1 MENCEKVVFHSK
13 KERKMSMRKRIVR
26 QVIAMVLCVCMA
38 LGLFDGIPVVKEYV
52 RTSTEAEAA
61 SGYDEKVSAFINDYR
76 WRNGASWGNRRSI
89 LSPQLGG
96 VQCCAYASD
105 FVKYVFGMPN
115 QKSGEYY
122 SDISQIRAGDTIYV
136 GNWHWL
142 VVLYRD
148 GSYLYTAEGNYN
160 QRVRVRKYGYRIEG
174 NKIINNEASSYRY
187 TFTKG
192 YHYNTGG
199 VASSIN
205 YQISTCGASNIS
217 NNDARILG
225 SMSPAGNVNS
235 WGFYVGPNTG
245 AMAKITV
252 SGQTYSGN
260 MGCNIGN
267 YYKLNYGTTYYYK
280 IWAVV
285 NGQEKQGA
293 VSSFRTT
300 ATKPDIPTLKIASN
314 YQNIGLESSATVN
327 WNATGNARYYKAYLY
342 NSDNELV
349 ETSEQITGTKYA
361 FKAAQKVGTYYAKV
375 EAYNEVGTKGQSN
388 EVSFTVHPDV
398 TVTFVDADSF
408 VDVPA
413 ETEPV
418 ELGKQTIHYGGTAN
432 APADPEHTGYT
443 FKKWS
448 KSFSNVKE
456 DLVVKAEYQ
465 INRYTVRYVD
475 STTQEVLGTE
485 EVDYYSSANPVDFK
499 VPTGYVKTGY
509 DGWDKDYKCITAN
522 TTLNTCIGWYNENFP
537 IYAELLSAVRDYDAE
552 ESDNEGYTIK
562 AKVTNWDKSTTKGR
576 VVVALKTKAGK
587 LLTSTE
593 SSAFSVKKNT
603 DKTIEVFV
611 PYDKAASLAE
621 IYVVGQYTDAVPITT
636 TTSNNAV
643 LEIDQSSVYTNWSTE
658 EAPEDAVKKEERKEY
673 RYQDKQTTSS
683 YETSLSGYTCSG
695 SSWVH
700 TGSNSFEYVASFP
713 YGFDTGSSFFASF
726 NRAPVTPSETYT
738 NKTTVSTSFVGNVYY
753 HWCRNGNY
761 GAINRTVN
769 GTYTDKFWKFHIIT
783 DAGLGWNSV
792 GAFYAK
798 NASICGD
805 SYWWIGY
812 GEGNAANTPI
822 LRCNYNTYRKRF
834 DYYKWTDYSEWSTTK
849 QAASSTRNVQERKV
863 YRYLTDEMMQE
874 DSTGKERT
882 VSGALGKEFAGKE
895 ATLFVYKVDE
905 ASDYTNEYVA
915 QTKLD
920 EDGKYKFTF
929 KLREEPSIKTG
940 DMTVVL
946 GVEGTSTAIYLDTI
960 KAPKKTHKVRFYD
973 YNGKVISEQDV
984 EDGYAA
990 ELPSQEETKR
1000 TGYTFVKWS
1009 DTNINITEDKDIY
1022 AEYEL
1027 NKYDVVFVDW
1037 KANSVK
1043 VEQFEYGARLLT
1055 PVAEEPEE
1063 NQIVEWDKVADGVET
1078 VTENL
1083 VVCTRYKTKTFDVKI
1098 QGFDGKIISE
1108 QTIEYGKAVQLPELD
1123 AEANNCIFCGWKN
1136 VAHGQEKEFTDVI
1149 IKEDTTL
1156 VPDFVYKETVSNP
1169 TANLDSGEYDKEQ
1182 TVTLSTD
1189 TKEAEIYYT
1198 LDGSDPHGATAI
1210 KYTKPIEIDDA
1221 TILKYYAKAT
1231 QQNDSE
1237 VIENYYVINYAGA
1250 RSAWMPYAELPEKV
1264 KENQK
1269 EYDIYS
1275 DTGYALKEKKQAEY
1289 KDEAKEL
1296 ENLGW
1301 TKGDDSWSEYTEWQD
1316 TPFIDEAAYIEAQ
1329 VETQAVYSSSTKY
1342 KYSHYVYTDGTA
1354 TCYSPKEIDGKDC
1367 KYETIELDKSM
1378 AIAGFKEEGK
1388 TYFIRDGVEW
1398 FQQEKVIGK
1407 TQTGIQYRQKHK
1419 IVNYVKLVKYITD
1432 IPSDEKLKDYT
1443 KAEVFSYVR
1452 HNSYIV
1458 NIYALTNKLQ
1468 TQIVE
1473 EGKTI
1478 ETDDLEE
1485 IEGYNI
1491 DSIYKDAEYTQKW
1504 NAKTDKVTGNL
1515 SLYVKMQPKK
1525 YDVTFKEANGK
1536 KIETQKIDYLDEA
1549 AAPEPVEVEGKK
1561 FIGWST
1567 DEYKCVT
1574 QDIDVVAKYVPEED
1588 YAMIAMES
1596 DEKMLKAG
1604 ETFKISSQI
1613 TPISQSEVPVYW
1625 DSEDNSVAVVSDQ
1638 GVVTAIGEGETT
1650 IVATVSETGEKAQC
1664 KIKVLGEE
1672 EQPTET
1678 PTQSPKP
1685 IKTFE
1690 PATPTPVVTDEPNV
1704 TSSPSVTAS
1713 TKPTTTPKP
1722 IKTLKPTQKPMS
1734 TPLQNTTSDK
1744 TPEPAIQ
1751 PQPIAGPVQKTDNTQ
1766 IQPNANTTTEKLTW
1780 NKQVKLK
1787 TVKALKKGKIKATW
1801 KKLTNVSGY
1810 QIQYAPNKK
1819 FKKAKRKTVK
1829 STSVTIKKLKKKKT
1843 YFVRVRAYKL
1853 ADGKKVYGKW
1863 SSVKKVKIKK

>member
-1 MENCEKVVFHSK
+1 
-13 KERKMSMRKRIVR
+13 MRKRIVR

-61 SGYDEKVSAFINDYR
+61 AYGGDYR
-76 WRNGASWGNRRSI
+76 YWGQGQSDYQGMRDYGCWVVAQTKLLYETGIDRTLNPDAYYLWQRNNGFISGMNQLNGRNAPSIYARQKGKSLTYIGDWGA
-89 LSPQLGG
+89 
-96 VQCCAYASD
+96 
-105 FVKYVFGMPN
+105 
-115 QKSGEYY
+115 
-122 SDISQIRAGDTIYV
+122 
-136 GNWHWL
+136 
-142 VVLYRD
+142 
-148 GSYLYTAEGNYN
+148 
-160 QRVRVRKYGYRIEG
+160 
-174 NKIINNEASSYRY
+174 ASSQLWFNINGGYYTIVKVLAPEGFTHYVMIANQLSKEKGILYCYDSWNVRRNTNPQPLSRYKKWYNGFVYRND
-187 TFTKG
+187 TVVTP
-192 YHYNTGG
+192 
-199 VASSIN
+199 N
-205 YQISTCGASNIS
+205 YQITTCGATNIS

-285 NGQEKQGA
+285 NGQEKQGG
-293 VSSFRTT
+293 VGSFRTT

-327 WNATGNARYYKAYLY
+327 WNATRNTKYYKAYLY
-342 NSDNELV
+342 NSDNELI
-349 ETSEQITGTKYA
+349 ETSGQVMGTKYA
-361 FKAAQKVGTYYAKV
+361 FKAAQKVGTYHAKV

-408 VDVPA
+408 VDVPVG
-413 ETEPV
+413 TEPV

-456 DLVVKAEYQ
+456 DIVVKAEYQ

-499 VPTGYVKTGY
+499 MPMGYVKTGY

-537 IYAELLSAVRDYDAE
+537 IYAELLSATRDYDSE

-576 VVVALKTKAGK
+576 VVVALKTKEGK

-603 DKTIEVFV
+603 NKTIEIFV

-658 EAPEDAVKKEERKEY
+658 EPPEDAVKKEERKEY
-673 RYQDKQTTSS
+673 RYQDKKTTTS

-713 YGFDTGSSFFASF
+713 YGFDTGSSFYASF

-783 DAGLGWNSV
+783 DAGLGWNSA

-863 YRYLTDEMMQE
+863 YRYLTDEMMKE

-882 VSGALGKEFAGKE
+882 VSGTLGKEFAGKE

-920 EDGKYKFTF
+920 KDGNYKFTF
-929 KLREEPSIKTG
+929 KLREEPSVKTG
-940 DMTVVL
+940 DMTVAL

-984 EDGYAA
+984 VDGYAA
-990 ELPSQEETKR
+990 ELPSQETTKR

-1043 VEQFEYGARLLT
+1043 VEQFEYGSRLLT
-1055 PVAEEPEE
+1055 PIAEEPEE

-1083 VVCTRYKTKTFDVKI
+1083 VVCTRYKTKKFDVKI

-1108 QTIEYGKAVQLPELD
+1108 QTVEYGKAVQLPELD
-1123 AEANNCIFCGWKN
+1123 TEANNCIFYGWKN

-1182 TVTLSTD
+1182 TVTLSTN
-1189 TKEAEIYYT
+1189 TKDAEIYYT

-1210 KYTKPIEIDDA
+1210 KYTKPIEIEDA
-1221 TILKYYAKAT
+1221 TVLKYYAKASGK
-1231 QQNDSE
+1231 NDSDTS
-1237 VIENYYVINYAGA
+1237 ENYYVINYEGA

-1264 KENQK
+1264 RENQK

-1275 DTGYALKEKKQAEY
+1275 DTGYALKERKQAEY
-1289 KDEAKEL
+1289 KDKAKEL

-1301 TKGDDSWSEYTEWQD
+1301 AKDDDSWSEYTEWQD
-1316 TPFIDEAAYIEAQ
+1316 TPFIDESTYIEAQ

-1342 KYSHYVYTDGTA
+1342 KYSHYVYAEGTA
-1354 TCYSPKEIDGKDC
+1354 TCYSPEKIDGKDC

-1378 AIAGFKEEGK
+1378 AIAGFKEDGT

-1398 FQQEKVIGK
+1398 FRQEKVIGK

-1419 IVNYVKLVKYITD
+1419 VVNYVKLAKYTTD

-1478 ETDDLEE
+1478 ETSDLQE
-1485 IEGYNI
+1485 IEGYDI
-1491 DSIYKDAEYTQKW
+1491 DSIYKDPEFTQKW
-1504 NAKTDKVTGNL
+1504 NAKTDSVTSNLDLYIKV
-1515 SLYVKMQPKK
+1515 KPKE
-1525 YDVTFKEANGK
+1525 YEVTFKDEKGE
-1536 KIETQKIDYLDEA
+1536 KIETQKISYLDEA
-1549 AAPEPVEVEGKK
+1549 TEPIPKTVEGKK
-1561 FIGWST
+1561 FVGWST
-1567 DEYKCVT
+1567 DGYKCVT
-1574 QDIDVVAKYVPEED
+1574 EDMDVIAKYIPEED
-1588 YAMIAMES
+1588 YAMIAFES
-1596 DEKMLKAG
+1596 DEASLKKD
-1604 ETFKISSQI
+1604 ETLKISSQI
-1613 TPISQSEVPVYW
+1613 APISQSETLVYW
-1625 DSEDNSVAVVSDQ
+1625 ESEDNSVAVVSDQ
-1638 GVVTAIGEGETT
+1638 GVVTAIGSGETT
-1650 IVATVSETGEKAQC
+1650 VVATVSETGEKAKC
-1664 KIKVLGEE
+1664 KIRVLGDTATTE
-1672 EQPTET
+1672 PT
-1678 PTQSPKP
+1678 
-1685 IKTFE
+1685 
-1690 PATPTPVVTDEPNV
+1690 
-1704 TSSPSVTAS
+1704 
-1713 TKPTTTPKP
+1713 
-1722 IKTLKPTQKPMS
+1722 
-1734 TPLQNTTSDK
+1734 K
-1744 TPEPAIQ
+1744 TPESGNVSKPTESPTVPSNTKHLLDGKQAASSASKNNANENASIGKDVKVLQ
-1751 PQPIAGPVQKTDNTQ
+1751 VKFNKLKIAGKR
-1766 IQPNANTTTEKLTW
+1766 
-1780 NKQVKLK
+1780 
-1787 TVKALKKGKIKATW
+1787 KAKASW

-1819 FKKAKRKTVK
+1819 FKKAKSKTVK

-1853 ADGKKVYGKW
+1853 VDGKKVYGKW
-1863 SSVKKVKIKK
+1863 SVVKKVKIKK

>member
-1 MENCEKVVFHSK
+1 
-13 KERKMSMRKRIVR
+13 MRKRIVR

>member
-1 MENCEKVVFHSK
+1 
-13 KERKMSMRKRIVR
+13 MRKRIVR

-587 LLTSTE
+587 LLTSPE